1 MKRILLTLIIVLL
14 SHGTIF
20 AQDIFFNPTLNI
32 EGVLKKDYQNAT
44 KGTPVVL
51 QRIAKLKATPYNGNY
66 ETQAVI
72 VANGVQLG
80 IPISRL
86 DIIDLHPDS
95 NNAFWQIAQLSNGLI
110 SYYDKKGYQE
120 IFRQEQAE
128 EADEYLKELAQSQ
141 LLYEIGR
148 AHV

>member
-95 NNAFWQIAQLSNGLI
+95 NNAFCTIIQRINI
-110 SYYDKKGYQE
+110 
-120 IFRQEQAE
+120 
-128 EADEYLKELAQSQ
+128 
-141 LLYEIGR
+141 LL
-148 AHV
+148 

>member
-1 MKRILLTLIIVLL
+1 M
-14 SHGTIF
+14 
-20 AQDIFFNPTLNI
+20 
-32 EGVLKKDYQNAT
+32 
-44 KGTPVVL
+44 

-110 SYYDKKGYQE
+110 SYYDKKDIRKYSGKN
-120 IFRQEQAE
+120 RQ
-128 EADEYLKELAQSQ
+128 KKPMN
-141 LLYEIGR
+141 I
-148 AHV
+148 

>member
-110 SYYDKKGYQE
+110 SYYDKKRISGNTSA
-120 IFRQEQAE
+120 RT
-128 EADEYLKELAQSQ
+128 
-141 LLYEIGR
+141 GR
-148 AHV
+148 RSR

>member
-1 MKRILLTLIIVLL
+1 M
-14 SHGTIF
+14 
-20 AQDIFFNPTLNI
+20 
-32 EGVLKKDYQNAT
+32 
-44 KGTPVVL
+44 

-95 NNAFWQIAQLSNGLI
+95 NNAFWQIAQLSNRLI
-110 SYYDKKGYQE
+110 SYYDKKDIRKYSGKN
-120 IFRQEQAE
+120 RQ
-128 EADEYLKELAQSQ
+128 KKPMN
-141 LLYEIGR
+141 I
-148 AHV
+148 